1 MVDERSEIAAC
12 HRGIPQNDLG
22 PRTDVLDN
30 CPKEQGMRMLL
41 RSMSPEVIAVD
52 ELGTPEDFAAVYDCA
67 RCGIS
72 VLGTIHAGDKEEV
85 IKRLSGNGLS
95 QILKECRLVG
105 LKRLGDGKRKI
116 MVYDG
121 KGDSIAEMNRNL
133 KGRKAPMQ
141 EIKEEENES
150 KMVLETIRMPKK
162 LIYLNKHLPTAN
174 YDTDQ
179 NEDEV
184 NKIKNIKNLSFPNK
198 MLPKI
203 ANNRYMN
210 NILHNNN
217 EIVKS
222 AGDMKINTI
231 HLKILKNNKGMFNLG
246 KINTIIEEEEEI
258 KKRHRINSRSVN
270 KMKDLRFIYKPYI
283 PQILSNQR
291 TLKNN
296 LSEKSIFGN
305 LNYSF
310 NQNLIKKPDT
320 KSSSDIVML
329 KLKKRKL
336 IPIVKFK
343 RKGE

>member
-1 MVDERSEIAAC
+1 MLYFNYFTNPCQPDKGRISAVIQQPKTVWHLVKEQKVDLTMPILCLINGVPVMRENW
-12 HRGIPQNDLG
+12 NDL
-22 PRTDVLDN
+22 L
-30 CPKEQGMRMLL
+30 
-41 RSMSPEVIAVD
+41 
-52 ELGTPEDFAAVYDCA
+52 
-67 RCGIS
+67 
-72 VLGTIHAGDKEEV
+72 
-85 IKRLSGNGLS
+85 
-95 QILKECRLVG
+95 
-105 LKRLGDGKRKI
+105 
-116 MVYDG
+116 
-121 KGDSIAEMNRNL
+121 
-133 KGRKAPMQ
+133 
-141 EIKEEENES
+141 
-150 KMVLETIRMPKK
+150 
-162 LIYLNKHLPTAN
+162 
-174 YDTDQ
+174 
-179 NEDEV
+179 
-184 NKIKNIKNLSFPNK
+184 
-198 MLPKI
+198 
-203 ANNRYMN
+203 
-210 NILHNNN
+210 NNN

-283 PQILSNQR
+283 PQILSDQK

>member
-1 MVDERSEIAAC
+1 MISLLLQVGPKARPTTDKILELPEVKERIEEYDIFRNIKEMNKSRVNSSVSRSMISHRDKTTINTNVTSEI
-12 HRGIPQNDLG
+12 
-22 PRTDVLDN
+22 
-30 CPKEQGMRMLL
+30 
-41 RSMSPEVIAVD
+41 
-52 ELGTPEDFAAVYDCA
+52 
-67 RCGIS
+67 
-72 VLGTIHAGDKEEV
+72 
-85 IKRLSGNGLS
+85 
-95 QILKECRLVG
+95 
-105 LKRLGDGKRKI
+105 
-116 MVYDG
+116 
-121 KGDSIAEMNRNL
+121 GDSIAEMNRNL

-258 KKRHRINSRSVN
+258 KKLDD
-270 KMKDLRFIYKPYI
+270 MLKDIV
-283 PQILSNQR
+283 
-291 TLKNN
+291 
-296 LSEKSIFGN
+296 EKSN
-305 LNYSF
+305 KYS
-310 NQNLIKKPDT
+310 
-320 KSSSDIVML
+320 
-329 KLKKRKL
+329 
-336 IPIVKFK
+336 
-343 RKGE
+343 